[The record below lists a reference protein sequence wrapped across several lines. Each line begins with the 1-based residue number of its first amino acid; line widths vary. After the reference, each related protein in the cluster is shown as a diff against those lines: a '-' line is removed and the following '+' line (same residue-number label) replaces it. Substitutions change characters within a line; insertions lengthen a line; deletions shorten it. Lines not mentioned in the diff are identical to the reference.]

1 MAEPWFVLNE
11 DDYPCPV
18 LPPAKAVGSVRE
30 AYIAQELQGPEKRT
44 PGEDKSVEEQEGG
57 GSGGPVCTSPKSR
70 ILCPSSWCFY
80 PWCFHWS
87 SIWVSPIRWLR
98 PATVGS
104 LWEF

>member
-44 PGEDKSVEEQEGG
+44 PGEDKSVEEQEGEEVVAG
-57 GSGGPVCTSPKSR
+57 LHQSEVTDSVSLFVVLLPLVLPPGRLSGCHQSDG
-70 ILCPSSWCFY
+70 
-80 PWCFHWS
+80 
-87 SIWVSPIRWLR
+87 
-98 PATVGS
+98 
-104 LWEF
+104 